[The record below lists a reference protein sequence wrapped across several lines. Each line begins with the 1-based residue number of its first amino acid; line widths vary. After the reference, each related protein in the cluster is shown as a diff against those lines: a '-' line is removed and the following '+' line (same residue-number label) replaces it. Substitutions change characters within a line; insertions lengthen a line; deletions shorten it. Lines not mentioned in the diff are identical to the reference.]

1 MFRNISFITG
11 LHRPMRLHCQFSTKW
26 LRRART
32 DCQGENSVVVKI
44 WKCFSFFILIR
55 FDSFACNTNNFMSV
69 TDWSISKKKDLFD
82 SIIRCFSIHNCFDRA
97 NKGVYN
103 SIFGDRSASVP
114 TLVTKQNLRWIILEI
129 SDNLE
134 DNSNPLLSPDRV
146 LLGPS

>member
-11 LHRPMRLHCQFSTKW
+11 LHRPMRLHCQFPTKW

-32 DCQGENSVVVKI
+32 NSQGENSVVVKI
-44 WKCFSFFILIR
+44 WKCFSFFVLIR

-69 TDWSISKKKDLFD
+69 TDWPISKKKDLFD

-103 SIFGDRSASVP
+103 SILDNRR
-114 TLVTKQNLRWIILEI
+114 VTKQNLWCFILEI

-134 DNSNPLLSPDRV
+134 NNSNPWLSPDRITWGQV
-146 LLGPS
+146 FDVVIS